1 LVICLHHPLFPSKD
15 TEIQISNHA
24 VLSSRGILSF
34 ALATLLPLSAG
45 AEIRTWTNTVGRT
58 FQAEFIR
65 LDGANVIFSLEGGRT
80 FVSPL
85 NSLCVADQVAARL
98 ASQAPQASAPTPA
111 ASTPSPAKAANF
123 GYAWPGEI
131 RVDGSS
137 QSRVVSE
144 DPKKGIY
151 IYESPHYRFT
161 CDVRLTS
168 DVLRNFAMMFE
179 TTWKYVS
186 SIPLGLDGGSPR
198 QGRHDILL
206 FGDLGTYFQAGGPP
220 GSAACFN
227 PSRGIVLVPAESLGL
242 VKTPTGFSLD
252 TTKTNDVLIH
262 ELTHQLT
269 PHSYLMPRSNGWFT
283 EGFAEYMATTPYS
296 WGYFRP
302 DPHGNAVL
310 AYVTAR
316 GEKGKG
322 GRGLGTKLR
331 APRLSQFMQ
340 MPYQHFSGANG
351 NFNYGFGLLLTHYF
365 CHMEGG
371 GRSMR
376 LTAYLKSLRAGEP
389 IEKANAALLGGG
401 TFEKLETEFA
411 DAWRKKG
418 VEIAFE

>member
-1 LVICLHHPLFPSKD
+1 VI
-15 TEIQISNHA
+15 
-24 VLSSRGILSF
+24 SSRGILSL
-34 ALATLLPLSAG
+34 ALAALLPIVARG
-45 AEIRTWTNTVGRT
+45 EIRAWTNTAGQT
-58 FQAEFIR
+58 FQAEFVR
-65 LDGANVIFSLEGGRT
+65 LDGTNVIFALEGGRT

-85 NSLCVADQVAARL
+85 ASLSASDQVTVRL
-98 ASQAPQASAPTPA
+98 ASQAA
-111 ASTPSPAKAANF
+111 PSPAPAGTAPARAANF
-123 GYAWPGEI
+123 GHPWPREI

-144 DPKKGIY
+144 DPKRGVY
-151 IYESPHYRFT
+151 VYESPHYRFT

-179 TTWKYVS
+179 TTWNYVA
-186 SIPLGLDGGSPR
+186 SIPLGLDGGTPR

-206 FGDLGTYFQAGGPP
+206 FGTLGAYFQAGGMP
-220 GSAACFN
+220 GSAACYI
-227 PSRGIVLVPAESLGL
+227 PSRGIVLVPVESLGL
-242 VKTPTGFSLD
+242 TKTPTGFSLD
-252 TTKTNDVLIH
+252 TTRPNDVLIH

-269 PHSYLMPRSNGWFT
+269 PSSYLTPRNNGWFA
-283 EGFAEYMATTPYS
+283 EGLAEYVSSTPYS

-331 APRLSQFMQ
+331 APRLKHFMQ
-340 MPYQHFSGANG
+340 MPYQHFSGGNG

-371 GRSMR
+371 GRTLR
-376 LTAYLKSLRAGEP
+376 LSAYLKALRAGET
-389 IEKANAALLGGG
+389 INAANAALLGGG
-401 TFEKLETEFA
+401 TFEKLEAEFA